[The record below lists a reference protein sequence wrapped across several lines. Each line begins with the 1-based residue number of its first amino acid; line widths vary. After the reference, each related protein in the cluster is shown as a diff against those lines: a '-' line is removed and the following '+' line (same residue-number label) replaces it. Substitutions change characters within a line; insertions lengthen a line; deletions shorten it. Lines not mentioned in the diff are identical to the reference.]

1 LPFIKKL
8 NIIGLQTIKKMIK
21 MYIYFFQLTSKMS
34 SMLDIIEAL
43 ENKID
48 SLESILF
55 SNSLNTK
62 IRFNDSYIELLE
74 TKLNTEFMKNNELRL
89 SIISLETRLKEQT
102 DQLFSINYMQKS
114 ICIADAKITNDAI
127 KLFEDKLEIEFAKN
141 DDLRRE
147 IISLENQLSVKNQN
161 SFSLDLNKSPVKL
174 ITNDKENDKLPSKEF
189 NFIILQML
197 KPYNIAL

>member
-1 LPFIKKL
+1 
-8 NIIGLQTIKKMIK
+8 MIK